1 MTLTSRRRVASTRL
15 FCLLLLLPLGAAAQT
30 PAASGPDAAGTAAAP
45 QLELDGA
52 ATGPERFDIQL
63 EAPATIQPFLLRHL
77 DLQRYRNLQDLDGS
91 ELDRLLIAAHNQ
103 RHRGALPRLFLRWLA
118 YRKHAPALEPS
129 LRTAARRLLCHPM
142 MHH

>member
-1 MTLTSRRRVASTRL
+1 MNLPLLRRVASTRL

-77 DLQRYRNLQDLDGS
+77 DIQRFRLQRTLDAA
-91 ELDRLLIAAHNQ
+91 ELERLL
-103 RHRGALPRLFLRWLA
+103 GLPV
-118 YRKHAPALEPS
+118 S
-129 LRTAARRLLCHPM
+129 I
-142 MHH
+142 